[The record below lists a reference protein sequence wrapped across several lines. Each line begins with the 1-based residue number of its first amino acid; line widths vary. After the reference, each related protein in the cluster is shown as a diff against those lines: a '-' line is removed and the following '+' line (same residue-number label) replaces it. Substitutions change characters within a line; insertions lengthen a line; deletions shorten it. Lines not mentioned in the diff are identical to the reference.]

1 MNERFLYLV
10 YFATH
15 VGFVQ
20 GILHINRDQG
30 RLDLHNEDVR
40 LPLLETA
47 SGRSREM
54 STDRVAQVLP
64 KDALKKQS
72 PTILANAFFLAII
85 TFFTGP
91 LSYIFV
97 RSGIWHYTLMV
108 ARTLFW
114 LNRSSTLPAW
124 PVGGGMF
131 IRSAWIAFMLGC
143 IWETAHVAF
152 NVHFSQEPI
161 KDGKTISEKSPDP
174 NGTLVSGLKSSGLL
188 TQVMAFA
195 ELVFIA
201 NNSPARRKS
210 IFTDVDRKPTNIWE
224 QILKECLAVIGD
236 VDVRLAEIGKPA
248 TAPTTSEP
256 LPPPPRV
263 GEVRSN

>member
-1 MNERFLYLV
+1 M
-10 YFATH
+10 YFAAH

-20 GILHINRDQG
+20 GILHIGRDRG
-30 RLDLHNEDVR
+30 RLDLSNEDVR
-40 LPLLETA
+40 LPFLEIATN
-47 SGRSREM
+47 RSREM
-54 STDRVAQVLP
+54 SADRFAQVP
-64 KDALKKQS
+64 AKVAFKKQS

-85 TFFTGP
+85 TVFTGP
-91 LSYIFV
+91 LSYMFV

-131 IRSAWIAFMLGC
+131 IRSAWIAFLLGL
-143 IWETAHVAF
+143 IWESAHVAF
-152 NVHFSQEPI
+152 DVHFSQEPI
-161 KDGKTISEKSPDP
+161 KEGKTISEKSPDP

-188 TQVMAFA
+188 TQVMAFS

-210 IFTDVDRKPTNIWE
+210 IFTDVNRKPTIWE
-224 QILKECLAVIGD
+224 QILKECLVVIED
-236 VDVRLAEIGKPA
+236 VGMKLTEIGKPV
-248 TAPTTSEP
+248 TPPTLSGSP
-256 LPPPPRV
+256 FIFF
-263 GEVRSN
+263 SNECDEN

>member
-1 MNERFLYLV
+1 MNERFLYLI
-10 YFATH
+10 YFAAH

-20 GILHINRDQG
+20 GILHIGRDRG
-30 RLDLHNEDVR
+30 RLDLPNEDVR
-40 LPLLETA
+40 LPLLEIAT
-47 SGRSREM
+47 GRSREM
-54 STDRVAQVLP
+54 SADDFAQVLP

-72 PTILANAFFLAII
+72 PTILANALFLAII

-143 IWETAHVAF
+143 IWESAHAAF
-152 NVHFSQEPI
+152 NIHFSQGPI
-161 KDGKTISEKSPDP
+161 KEGKTISEKSADP
-174 NGTLVSGLKSSGLL
+174 NGTLVSGLRSSGLL

-236 VDVRLAEIGKPA
+236 VDVKLTEIGKPA
-248 TAPTTSEP
+248 TAPTLSES
-256 LPPPPRV
+256 PPSSPRV
-263 GEVRSN
+263 S